1 MVHVQH
7 SEERGAAT
15 STKLLMSQMINTFSS
30 LISICEIPIPWLYG
44 LMAALRNYEEQ
55 GRTSQLQKVQLN
67 VILKDPYIAYIYVP
81 YVTYLRPYVLM
92 SIIGNWIPKTDHTGF
107 IQEKL

>member
-30 LISICEIPIPWLYG
+30 LISVCEIPIPWLYG

-67 VILKDPYIAYIYVP
+67 VILRPLHCLHLCHLRYLLMSLCP
-81 YVTYLRPYVLM
+81 YVNNR
-92 SIIGNWIPKTDHTGF
+92 
-107 IQEKL
+107 KLDP